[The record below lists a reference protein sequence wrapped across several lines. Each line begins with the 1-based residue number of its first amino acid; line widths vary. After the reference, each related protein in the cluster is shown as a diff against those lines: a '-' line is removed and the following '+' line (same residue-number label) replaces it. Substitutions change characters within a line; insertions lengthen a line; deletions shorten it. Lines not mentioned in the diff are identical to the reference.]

1 MKKDTIKTAIASLI
15 LSALIIAMAIPKES
29 GMTDV
34 VLFAAMMTTFLYIV
48 LPTQKS

>member
-29 GMTDV
+29 GMLDV

>member
-1 MKKDTIKTAIASLI
+1 MKDNTIKTAIASLI
-15 LSALIIAMAIPKES
+15 LSALIVGLAIPKES
-29 GMTDV
+29 GMLDV